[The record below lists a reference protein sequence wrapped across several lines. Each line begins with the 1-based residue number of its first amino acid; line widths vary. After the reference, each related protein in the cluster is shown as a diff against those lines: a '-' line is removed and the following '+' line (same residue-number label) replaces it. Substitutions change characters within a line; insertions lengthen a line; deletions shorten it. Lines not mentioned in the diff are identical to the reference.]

1 MVLKSTFSQRVQFS
15 TLFKLFYNEV
25 DALTSTTLYETLN
38 YCTGKLFQ
46 WVNAIQEWKLG
57 NLLSFAF

>member
-1 MVLKSTFSQRVQFS
+1 MVLKSTLSQRVQFS
-15 TLFKLFYNEV
+15 TLFKLFYIEV

-46 WVNAIQEWKLG
+46 CVNAYQEW
-57 NLLSFAF
+57 N